1 MGEERGIPGKG
12 DRVSRLGGDGMTR
25 MGGDDKELG
34 ETSRWG
40 ARGGWRGV
48 DGDLGKM
55 GGRAAT

>member
-1 MGEERGIPGKG
+1 MGWQ
-12 DRVSRLGGDGMTR
+12 RL

-34 ETSRWG
+34 KTSKWG

-55 GGRAAT
+55 GAGLPREGALSR